1 MAPLGATR
9 PACAHHDLGTP
20 NHLWAAMV
28 RIWRS
33 GLAPVDKRIIE
44 DIMNWP
50 RNVRWIIKAGGGV
63 VPELN
68 VRSGRWLAKR
78 KQTREENARRRR
90 AAKARQDRSDQL
102 RARVPKRATLMQHFR
117 PADYDDE
124 DGDKKVAAAAKEHG
138 MIPADELLAS
148 YRPPTYEQI
157 MKMGRDDS
165 PKQLNGKGL
174 RTRLKVLGK
183 STNGG
188 ASVLRQRLCEALE
201 VSAAPPAA
209 AASAAAAAAVPT
221 AAAAAP
227 PAAAAAAAA
236 AVMMDLAD

>member
-1 MAPLGATR
+1 VVQHFTAGVACPCTGHYETAATEKQLI
-9 PACAHHDLGTP
+9 DL
-20 NHLWAAMV
+20 
-28 RIWRS
+28 S
-33 GLAPVDKRIIE
+33 
-44 DIMNWP
+44 
-50 RNVRWIIKAGGGV
+50 
-63 VPELN
+63 LN
-68 VRSGRWLAKR
+68 FN
-78 KQTREENARRRR
+78 EYIRRR
-90 AAKARQDRSDQL
+90 QTQRSE
-102 RARVPKRATLMQHFR
+102 
-117 PADYDDE
+117 Y
-124 DGDKKVAAAAKEHG
+124 
-138 MIPADELLAS
+138 S
-148 YRPPTYEQI
+148 
-157 MKMGRDDS
+157 S